1 MTDFQ
6 RPSFERPG
14 LVREG
19 VYQHLR
25 RAVLDGEFT
34 PGERLG
40 EVELGQQLG
49 VSRTPIREA
58 LMRLTQDGLL
68 VAEANKGVRVRTL
81 SAEEARDTYT
91 VREELDGLA
100 AALAAA
106 QHTPADA
113 RALRAALGAL
123 NAVQGEDYREQT
135 RLDLAFHRAITQ
147 AAHNA
152 ALTDLARDLEQR
164 VALIKHRTRTYN
176 ARPETAEQHGAI
188 LDAVL
193 RRDADAAR
201 AAARQHVRTFGE
213 MVLGELLGAP
223 SPRGPAPPG
232 LVPAAP
238 PASSPPSSPSGPF
251 LESTHD

>member
-1 MTDFQ
+1 MTEFQ
-6 RPSFERPG
+6 RPG

-25 RAVLDGEFT
+25 RAVLDGEIA

-40 EVELGQQLG
+40 EVELGQHLG

-58 LMRLTQDGLL
+58 IMRLTQDGLL
-68 VAEANKGVRVRTL
+68 VAEANKGARVRLL
-81 SAEEARDTYT
+81 SAAEARDTYA

-106 QHTPADA
+106 QHTPDDA
-113 RALRAALGAL
+113 HALSAALRAL

-135 RLDLAFHRAITQ
+135 RLDLAFHRAITH

-152 ALTDLARDLEQR
+152 ALTDLARNLEQR

-176 ARPETAEQHGAI
+176 ARPETAAQHAAL

-193 RRDADAAR
+193 GRDSEAAR
-201 AAARQHVRTFGE
+201 EAARLHVRTFGGL
-213 MVLGELLGAP
+213 VLAELALEELADEQDAA
-223 SPRGPAPPG
+223 GPAPPSPA
-232 LVPAAP
+232 LVSHP
-238 PASSPPSSPSGPF
+238 
-251 LESTHD
+251 